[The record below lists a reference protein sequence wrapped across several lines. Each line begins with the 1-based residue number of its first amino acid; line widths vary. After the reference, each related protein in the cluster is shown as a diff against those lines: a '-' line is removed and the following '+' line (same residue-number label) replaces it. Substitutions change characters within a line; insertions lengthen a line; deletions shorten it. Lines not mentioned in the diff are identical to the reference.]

1 MKQTEIRDN
10 VLRILGNIAP
20 EVDLST
26 VDPDANIREQLD
38 IDSMDLLNFVVAIDH
53 ELRVPIPEIDYRR
66 LTTLN
71 GCVDYL
77 SARLAS

>member
-1 MKQTEIRDN
+1 MTKPEVKDAILQ
-10 VLRILGNIAP
+10 ILGGIAP
-20 EVDLST
+20 EADLT
-26 VDPDANIREQLD
+26 NLEPRVPLRDQLD

-53 ELRVPIPEIDYRR
+53 ELRVPIPEKDYRK

-77 SARLAS
+77 AARLAS